1 MPNEIPVV
9 FHNGSNYDYYFIN
22 KQIANEFEGQFHYLG
37 ENKDKYKTFSVP
49 INKEI
54 TKIDK
59 DSTESVVNISYKIRF
74 TDSARFMASSSSNL
88 VDNLAE
94 GIHKIKYKDCDCFL
108 EYENV
113 SRTIWQNINIYF
125 AINIIQTS
133 LMKN

>member
-1 MPNEIPVV
+1 M
-9 FHNGSNYDYYFIN
+9 
-22 KQIANEFEGQFHYLG
+22 Q
-37 ENKDKYKTFSVP
+37 TFS
-49 INKEI
+49 ISIKKKI
-54 TKIDK
+54 TKNDK
-59 DSTESVVNISYKIRF
+59 DDNESVVNISYKIKLI
-74 TDSARFMASSSSNL
+74 DSTRFMASSSSNL

>member
-1 MPNEIPVV
+1 M
-9 FHNGSNYDYYFIN
+9 
-22 KQIANEFEGQFHYLG
+22 Q
-37 ENKDKYKTFSVP
+37 TFS
-49 INKEI
+49 ISIKKKT
-54 TKIDK
+54 TKNDK
-59 DSTESVVNISYKIRF
+59 DDNESVVNISYKIKLI
-74 TDSARFMASSSSNL
+74 DSTRFMASSSSNL

>member
-1 MPNEIPVV
+1 MSW
-9 FHNGSNYDYYFIN
+9 G
-22 KQIANEFEGQFHYLG
+22 KQWKLQ
-37 ENKDKYKTFSVP
+37 TFS
-49 INKEI
+49 ISIKKKI
-54 TKIDK
+54 TKNDK
-59 DSTESVVNISYKIRF
+59 DDNESVVNISYKIKLI
-74 TDSARFMASSSSNL
+74 DSTRFMASSSSNL

-125 AINIIQTS
+125 AINVIQTS

>member
-1 MPNEIPVV
+1 MSW
-9 FHNGSNYDYYFIN
+9 G
-22 KQIANEFEGQFHYLG
+22 KQWKLQ
-37 ENKDKYKTFSVP
+37 TFS
-49 INKEI
+49 ISIKKKI
-54 TKIDK
+54 TKNDK
-59 DSTESVVNISYKIRF
+59 DDNESVVNISYKIKLI
-74 TDSARFMASSSSNL
+74 DSTRFMASSSSNL

>member
-1 MPNEIPVV
+1 MSWGKQWKLQT
-9 FHNGSNYDYYFIN
+9 FFISI
-22 KQIANEFEGQFHYLG
+22 K
-37 ENKDKYKTFSVP
+37 KK
-49 INKEI
+49 I
-54 TKIDK
+54 TKNDK
-59 DSTESVVNISYKIRF
+59 DDNESVVNISYKIKLI
-74 TDSARFMASSSSNL
+74 DSTRFMASSSSNL

>member
-1 MPNEIPVV
+1 MSW
-9 FHNGSNYDYYFIN
+9 G
-22 KQIANEFEGQFHYLG
+22 KQWKLQ
-37 ENKDKYKTFSVP
+37 TFS
-49 INKEI
+49 ISIKTKI
-54 TKIDK
+54 TKNDK
-59 DSTESVVNISYKIRF
+59 DDNESVVNISYKIKLI
-74 TDSARFMASSSSNL
+74 DSTRFMASSSSNL

>member
-1 MPNEIPVV
+1 MSW
-9 FHNGSNYDYYFIN
+9 G
-22 KQIANEFEGQFHYLG
+22 KQWKLQ
-37 ENKDKYKTFSVP
+37 TFS
-49 INKEI
+49 ISIKKKI
-54 TKIDK
+54 TKNDK
-59 DSTESVVNISYKIRF
+59 DDNESVVNISYKIKLINS
-74 TDSARFMASSSSNL
+74 TRFMASSSSNL

>member
-1 MPNEIPVV
+1 MSW
-9 FHNGSNYDYYFIN
+9 G
-22 KQIANEFEGQFHYLG
+22 KQWKLQ
-37 ENKDKYKTFSVP
+37 TFS
-49 INKEI
+49 ISIKKKI
-54 TKIDK
+54 TKNDK
-59 DSTESVVNISYKIRF
+59 DDNESVVNISYKIKLI
-74 TDSARFMASSSSNL
+74 DSKRFMASSSSNL

>member
-1 MPNEIPVV
+1 MSW
-9 FHNGSNYDYYFIN
+9 G
-22 KQIANEFEGQFHYLG
+22 KQWKLQ
-37 ENKDKYKTFSVP
+37 TFS
-49 INKEI
+49 ISIKKKI
-54 TKIDK
+54 TKNDK
-59 DSTESVVNISYKIRF
+59 DDNESVVNISYKIKLI
-74 TDSARFMASSSSNL
+74 DSTRFMASSSSNL

-125 AINIIQTS
+125 TINIIQTS

>member
-1 MPNEIPVV
+1 M
-9 FHNGSNYDYYFIN
+9 SWR
-22 KQIANEFEGQFHYLG
+22 KQWKLQ
-37 ENKDKYKTFSVP
+37 TFS
-49 INKEI
+49 ISIKKKI
-54 TKIDK
+54 TKNDK
-59 DSTESVVNISYKIRF
+59 DDNESVVNISYKIKLI
-74 TDSARFMASSSSNL
+74 DSTRFMASSSSNL